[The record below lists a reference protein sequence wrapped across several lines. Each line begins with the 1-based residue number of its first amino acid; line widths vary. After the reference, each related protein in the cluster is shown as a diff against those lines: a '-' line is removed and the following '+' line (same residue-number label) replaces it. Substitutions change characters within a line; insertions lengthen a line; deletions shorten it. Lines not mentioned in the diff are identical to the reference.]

1 MFKCKVC
8 GREYRS
14 KQALASHT
22 GHAHRK
28 KQPAERAS
36 PAHPNA
42 PESGPE
48 KPSLPATGNEVIEA
62 PEPASPES
70 QDTSQAVPVESTEAT
85 EPGTADISQAE
96 RIRYY
101 LSKGYTFE
109 QLTRTFNF
117 PESSVYQEI
126 EKVVPPEGK
135 GVDEEKEPVL
145 PVTVKGT
152 EIVTPEFIMHSLANG
167 SEDWRLRLEGMMLLR
182 AAQKMNRDD
191 IEMTRMQAEA
201 DATRIKPILDLMK
214 ETRLEQDAAAQ
225 RARESNIEIADR
237 AAYETASQLSQV
249 ISQNNARITDS
260 INQIRQ
266 AMGGKE
272 ENPLAQILNTM
283 QSMQQLMSMFGITMP
298 GVMPG
303 AAPGGGPSAEPWQP
317 PPITRRKRSESQGGE
332 DVRSTTKDD
341 GNPSSP

>member
-1 MFKCKVC
+1 MFTCKEC
-8 GREYRS
+8 GKKFKS
-14 KQALASHT
+14 MQALG
-22 GHAHRK
+22 GHVGR
-28 KQPAERAS
+28 
-36 PAHPNA
+36 AHPQNKVEEM
-42 PESGPE
+42 PQSGD
-48 KPSLPATGNEVIEA
+48 NQHVEA
-62 PEPASPES
+62 PVQVESPPE
-70 QDTSQAVPVESTEAT
+70 AVPVEAAPQQQPED
-85 EPGTADISQAE
+85 EGGIME
-96 RIRYY
+96 NIRK
-101 LSKGYTFE
+101 LRRQGYTARQVKDEFGYARSTVD
-109 QLTRTFNF
+109 Q
-117 PESSVYQEI
+117 VYAEVI
-126 EKVVPPEGK
+126 KPEGK
-135 GVDEEKEPVL
+135 PEEERDDGGEPGL

-152 EIVTPEFIMHSLANG
+152 EIVTPEYIMRSLANG

-182 AAQKMNRDD
+182 AAQRMNRDD

-272 ENPLAQILNTM
+272 DNPLAQILNTM